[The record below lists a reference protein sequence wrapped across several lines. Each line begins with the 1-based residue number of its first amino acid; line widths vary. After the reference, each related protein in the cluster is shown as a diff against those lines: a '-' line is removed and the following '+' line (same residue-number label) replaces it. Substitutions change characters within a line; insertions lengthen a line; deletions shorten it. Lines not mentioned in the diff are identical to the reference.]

1 MIEEFLWTERFR
13 PKKIA
18 DIILPDKIK
27 EQFEAYVEMGSV
39 PNLLICGSQGMGKT
53 TLAKAVLEEL
63 GCDYYVINC
72 SMEAGIDKLRN
83 EIKDFASTM
92 SFVGGRKYII
102 LDEGDYLSASGITP
116 VQAALRNFMEEYS
129 KNCGFILT
137 CNYPEKIILPLQSRF
152 TKIEVKI
159 SKSESSKLA
168 QQFLKRVKLIL
179 DGEGITYDVKV
190 LAEFIMMHYPDWRKV
205 LNELQG
211 YGAIGRIDSGILA
224 ATSDMEITALVG
236 FLKAKSF
243 SEMRKWVV
251 ANDIDFITLCR
262 KIYDNAYTL
271 LKPASIPQAVIIL
284 ADYSYK
290 SAFARD
296 AEINT
301 VAMLTELMASVE
313 FI

>member
-1 MIEEFLWTERFR
+1 
-13 PKKIA
+13 
-18 DIILPDKIK
+18 
-27 EQFEAYVEMGSV
+27 
-39 PNLLICGSQGMGKT
+39 
-53 TLAKAVLEEL
+53 
-63 GCDYYVINC
+63 
-72 SMEAGIDKLRN
+72 
-83 EIKDFASTM
+83 M